1 MKFTFKKLILVLIIS
16 ASIPLIVSHLPQIYE
31 SVYLAT
37 SNLNQQY
44 TTQLKDKLNI
54 INKNKDDIE
63 ELSLEIKS
71 KKNDLYMEVTPIGNN
86 KSKVVLNEKDKLILD
101 QKNMNDLISKFDNLT
116 QNIKIHNK
124 NKDYPTLLNDM
135 NNLISLQKNKYDL
148 LKKVNLDLDTALGL
162 LK

>member
-31 SVYLAT
+31 SLYLAT

-44 TTQLKDKLNI
+44 TAELKSKLDV

-71 KKNDLYMEVTPIGNN
+71 KKNDLYMEAESIRHTESTVAL
-86 KSKVVLNEKDKLILD
+86 KEKDILSLD
-101 QKNMNDLISKFDNLT
+101 QQSMNDLISQFDNLSK
-116 QNIKIHNK
+116 NIKIHK
-124 NKDYPTLLNDM
+124 ENKDYSTLLNDM
-135 NNLISLQKNKYDL
+135 NNLIALQKNKYDL
-148 LKKVNLDLDTALGL
+148 LKKVDLDLDTALGV